1 MGGSYR
7 VNIRGRSD
15 VSKTIGVWLPWGSSH
30 WCSSVRQV
38 SFNGLYYMRI
48 RSSVLPLQHM
58 IECGVKYDITQL
70 ETVHLLCCN
79 AHYQAY
85 TQQSDAPDTATH
97 WLQACPY
104 VLKTLCGGMGTCW
117 IYQWTSIG
125 PIINVPLPDNCPLT
139 RFIFVFTVFEAT
151 AHPPVPQAVT
161 MIDTLSPPSSPPNC
175 VLPPETAYITLARYA
190 DRQYQGTVHHM
201 QSSTF
206 EAKKELLRKSK
217 VRNRLS

>member
-1 MGGSYR
+1 M
-7 VNIRGRSD
+7 
-15 VSKTIGVWLPWGSSH
+15 WLPWGSSH
-30 WCSSVRQV
+30 WCSPVGQV

-58 IECGVKYDITQL
+58 IECGVKYVYHSTGNP
-70 ETVHLLCCN
+70 TSSLLYMQCTLSGIRTYCN
-79 AHYQAY
+79 QVLQIQPLTGSKH
-85 TQQSDAPDTATH
+85 API
-97 WLQACPY
+97 

-139 RFIFVFTVFEAT
+139 RFIFVFTVFEAAT
-151 AHPPVPQAVT
+151 HPPVPQAVG